1 MGGNMKPN
9 KLKNNNGTYLYRD
22 EGFNTFSIQLN
33 FLASPDNRSAAIL
46 DVLSIYLLQC
56 NQIYKTDDDI
66 SLRSRELYDM
76 SINFTTKWNGKQKLF
91 SLVADLISMD
101 VIHDDYS
108 KEAFEFI
115 RDILEK
121 PNFENEKMLEV
132 SKRKLLSYIDLNLA
146 DYDQYAETLY
156 TQTVLPVENMKY
168 DYSVDKKYL
177 EELVNSIT
185 LEDIK
190 SEYENLIGNFING
203 LVLGNIN
210 EEQFNEFVKCINL
223 TPTKCELDYSMDVKT
238 SEGNIEIEKDCEQ
251 SYIFITY
258 DFTELTNAELRIL
271 EWMLNSSI
279 GLCYHTLRE
288 KYGIVYG
295 AYANIL
301 FHQKKLYIYGETNIS
316 KKEKFIEAV
325 DEIIKDLNNREIV
338 EKYMAQ
344 AKEEIANDEYSLSE
358 SKKRLFGMINNRIL
372 QVYGNQDRDIVNKEI
387 EDMKPEELMN
397 KTKVL
402 TKKNIFMVRS
412 KSNE

>member
-1 MGGNMKPN
+1 MKPN

-271 EWMLNSSI
+271 GCMLNSSI
-279 GLCYHTLRE
+279 GLCYQTLRE
-288 KYGIVYG
+288 KYGLVYG

-325 DEIIKDLNNREIV
+325 DEIINDLNNREIV
-338 EKYMAQ
+338 EKFMTQ

-387 EDMKPEELMN
+387 EEMKPEELMN

-402 TKKNIFMVRS
+402 TRKNIFMVRS
-412 KSNE
+412 KANE